1 MTTPITYN
9 NCLALMYSM
18 RRFGIKL
25 GLDLIAGILKELKDP
40 QNGYKTIHIAG
51 TNGKG
56 SIASGLA
63 SILECAGYK
72 TGLYTSPHLIKF
84 NERISVNKTN
94 IADEQVVQ
102 AYEEVKN
109 SCHADREPTF
119 FEFSTAMAFYE
130 FGLQKVD
137 AAVIETGM
145 GGRLDATNVITP
157 QLSVISNISV
167 EHKTYLGD
175 TIAKIAYE
183 KGGIIKK
190 SIPVITGAK
199 QKSALLVFEK
209 LAKQKNASLYIYGK
223 DFSVRRDKKRGTFKY
238 FGIYNQVFE
247 DMKTNLIG
255 NYQIDNAAL
264 AIAACEILN
273 QKNIFKISP
282 EHIKEGLEKN
292 IWEGRLEKISL
303 NNPTY
308 KNFNIEIIL
317 DGAHNLAAAKNLARF
332 LKENNHKRVTTI
344 IGILD
349 DKPYK
354 AILKSLIS
362 ASDKAIFAMPEIERA
377 IKPNIL
383 LKEAQKI
390 AEKKQKFLTIPSIK
404 KALEYALKNAEK
416 NEIICISGSL
426 YVVGEAKAAIKNIK
440 IDYRF

>member
-1 MTTPITYN
+1 MTTSITYN
-9 NCLALMYSM
+9 NCLSLMYSM

-25 GLDLIAGILKELKDP
+25 GLDLIAGILKELKNP
-40 QNGYKTIHIAG
+40 QNKYKTIHIAG